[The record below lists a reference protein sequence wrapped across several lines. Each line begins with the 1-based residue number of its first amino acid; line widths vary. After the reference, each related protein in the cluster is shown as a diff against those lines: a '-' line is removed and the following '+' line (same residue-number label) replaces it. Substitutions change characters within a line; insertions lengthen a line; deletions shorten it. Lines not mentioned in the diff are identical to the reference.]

1 MKKQFKVFVLSIATF
16 ILPFIM
22 EAGGVKET
30 FTKKITEEFNINSNG
45 KTSITNKYG
54 HVVLNNW
61 DKDAV
66 KIIVQIEVKASNKNA
81 ANDLF
86 DGIKIDFSNNLS
98 NVSAVTVL
106 QFNSQNH
113 NNIINSL
120 GDLLSSMIDKS
131 SSNEFRINYEVWL
144 PYENSVDVNLKYG
157 NLTAKS
163 IGGNANIDIKYG
175 NFTLN
180 DVKGNTNILLGYGNG
195 TMGKANNLNADIKY
209 SNLKAEEVKKADLIT
224 KYSNV
229 NILNASI
236 LKIYSG
242 YDTYKIGG
250 IESIEIEAKYGGY
263 TLSLG
268 QQVEKV
274 KLFGSYTGFN
284 LKMPND
290 NAFEFYTIGK
300 YASFK
305 FPSSVHF
312 NFKRVESSTKEYKG
326 YYRTAR
332 GFFLQAELNYG
343 SLVID
348 APNQ

>member
-1 MKKQFKVFVLSIATF
+1 MKNPFSLIIFLFIFFSPF
-16 ILPFIM
+16 ILRGS
-22 EAGGVKET
+22 EVKET
-30 FTKKITEEFNINSNG
+30 FTKKISEEFEINYNG
-45 KTSITNKYG
+45 KTSINNKYG
-54 HVVLNNW
+54 HIVLNNW
-61 DKDAV
+61 DKNTV
-66 KIIVQIEVKASNKNA
+66 KINVTIEVKASGKND
-81 ANDLF
+81 ANTYF
-86 DGIKIDFSNNLS
+86 RGIKIDFSHS
-98 NVSAVTVL
+98 ESSVSALTTI
-106 QFNSQNH
+106 QFDRSNMNG
-113 NNIINSL
+113 INKSL
-120 GDLLSSMIDKS
+120 SDLLSSIIS
-131 SSNEFRINYEVWL
+131 SGSSNEFRINYEVWL
-144 PYENSVDVNLKYG
+144 PYENSVDVVLKYG
-157 NLTAKS
+157 NLTGQS
-163 IGGNANIDIKYG
+163 IGGNANIDVKYG

-195 TMGKANNLNADIKY
+195 SMGKANNLNAEIKY

-229 NILNASI
+229 NILNANI
-236 LKIYSG
+236 LKISSG

-250 IESIEIEAKYGGY
+250 IENIEIDAKYGGY

-268 QQVEKV
+268 KQVERV
-274 KLFGSYTGFN
+274 RLFGSYTGFN

-305 FPSSVHF
+305 FPSPAHF
-312 NFKRVESSTKEYKG
+312 NLKRVESSTKEYKG

>member
-1 MKKQFKVFVLSIATF
+1 MKKQFKFIALAIAVI
-16 ILPFIM
+16 ILPLVM
-22 EAGGVKET
+22 EAKGVKET
-30 FTKKITEEFNINSNG
+30 FTKKITEEFNISSNG
-45 KTSITNKYG
+45 KTSISNKYG
-54 HVVLNNW
+54 HVVLNSW

-86 DGIKIDFSNNLS
+86 DGIKIDFSNSSS
-98 NVSAVTVL
+98 NVSAITVL
-106 QFNSQNH
+106 QFNMQN
-113 NNIINSL
+113 NNSINSL
-120 GDLLSSMIDKS
+120 GDFLSSMISKS

-144 PYENSVDVNLKYG
+144 PFENSVDVNLKYG

-180 DVKGNTNILLGYGNG
+180 DVKGNTNILLGYANG
-195 TMGKANNLNADIKY
+195 TMGKAKNVNAEIKY
-209 SNLKAEEVKKADLIT
+209 SNLKAEEIKKADLIT

-229 NILNASI
+229 NILNANVV
-236 LKIYSG
+236 KISSG

-250 IESIEIEAKYGGY
+250 IESIEIDAKYGGY
-263 TLSLG
+263 SLSLG

-274 KLFGSYTGFN
+274 RLYGSYTGFN
-284 LKMPND
+284 IKMPND

-305 FPSSVHF
+305 FPSQVHF
-312 NFKRVESSTKEYKG
+312 NLKRVESSTKEYKG
-326 YYRTAR
+326 YYKTAR
-332 GFFLQAELNYG
+332 GFYLQAELNYG
-343 SLVID
+343 SLVLDTPI
-348 APNQ
+348 

>member
-1 MKKQFKVFVLSIATF
+1 MKKQFKVISLAIASF
-16 ILPFIM
+16 ILPLVM
-22 EAGGVKET
+22 EANGVKET
-30 FTKKITEEFNINSNG
+30 FTKKITEEFNISFNG
-45 KTSITNKYG
+45 KTSISNKYG

-86 DGIKIDFSNNLS
+86 DGIKIDFSNSSS
-98 NVSAVTVL
+98 NVSAITVL
-106 QFNSQNH
+106 QFNIQNQ

-144 PYENSVDVNLKYG
+144 PFENSVDINLKYG

-163 IGGNANIDIKYG
+163 IGGNANIDVKYG
-175 NFTLN
+175 NFILN

-195 TMGKANNLNADIKY
+195 TMGKAKNVNADIKY
-209 SNLKAEEVKKADLIT
+209 SHLKAEEIKKAALIT
-224 KYSNV
+224 KYSTV

-236 LKIYSG
+236 LKISSG

-250 IESIEIEAKYGGY
+250 IESIEIDAKYGGY
-263 TLSLG
+263 SLSLG

-274 KLFGSYTGFN
+274 SLYGSYTGFN
-284 LKMPND
+284 IKMPDD

-305 FPSSVHF
+305 FPSPVHF
-312 NFKRVESSTKEYKG
+312 NLKRVESSTKEYKG
-326 YYRTAR
+326 YYKTAR

-343 SLVID
+343 SLVIE
-348 APNQ
+348 API

>member
-1 MKKQFKVFVLSIATF
+1 MKKQFKVIVLSIASF
-16 ILPFIM
+16 MLPFIT
-22 EAGGVKET
+22 EAIGVKET
-30 FTKKITEEFNINSNG
+30 FTKKITEEFNISSNG

-66 KIIVQIEVKASNKNA
+66 KIIVQIEVKAYNKNA

-86 DGIKIDFSNNLS
+86 DDIKIDFSNSSS
-98 NVSAVTVL
+98 NVSAATVL
-106 QFNSQNH
+106 QFNSQNQ

-180 DVKGNTNILLGYGNG
+180 DVKGNTNIMLGYGNG

-224 KYSNV
+224 KYSTV
-229 NILNASI
+229 NIINANI
-236 LKIYSG
+236 LKISSG
-242 YDTYKIGG
+242 YDTYRLGG
-250 IESIEIEAKYGGY
+250 
-263 TLSLG
+263 
-268 QQVEKV
+268 
-274 KLFGSYTGFN
+274 
-284 LKMPND
+284 
-290 NAFEFYTIGK
+290 
-300 YASFK
+300 
-305 FPSSVHF
+305 
-312 NFKRVESSTKEYKG
+312 
-326 YYRTAR
+326 
-332 GFFLQAELNYG
+332 
-343 SLVID
+343 
-348 APNQ
+348 

>member
-1 MKKQFKVFVLSIATF
+1 MKKQFKVIALAVAVF
-16 ILPFIM
+16 ILPFVM
-22 EAGGVKET
+22 VANGVKET
-30 FTKKITEEFNINSNG
+30 FTKKITEEFNISSNG
-45 KTSITNKYG
+45 KTSISNKYG
-54 HVVLNNW
+54 HVLLNSW

-81 ANDLF
+81 ADDIF
-86 DGIKIDFSNNLS
+86 DGITIDFSNS
-98 NVSAVTVL
+98 STNVSATTVL
-106 QFNSQNH
+106 QFNMQN
-113 NNIINSL
+113 NNTINSL
-120 GDLLSSMIDKS
+120 GDLLSSMISKS

-144 PYENSVDVNLKYG
+144 PYENSVDINLKYG
-157 NLTAKS
+157 NLSAKS
-163 IGGNANIDIKYG
+163 IGGNANIDVKYG
-175 NFTLN
+175 NFILN

-195 TMGKANNLNADIKY
+195 TMGKAKNVNADIKY
-209 SNLKAEEVKKADLIT
+209 SHLKAEEIKKADLIT
-224 KYSNV
+224 KYSTV

-236 LKIYSG
+236 LKISSG

-250 IESIEIEAKYGGY
+250 IESIEIDAKYGGY
-263 TLSLG
+263 SLSLG

-274 KLFGSYTGFN
+274 SLYGSYTGFN
-284 LKMPND
+284 IKMPDD

-305 FPSSVHF
+305 FPSPVHF
-312 NFKRVESSTKEYKG
+312 NLKRVESSTKEYKG
-326 YYRTAR
+326 YYKTAR

>member
-1 MKKQFKVFVLSIATF
+1 MKKQFKVIVLSIATF
-16 ILPFIM
+16 ILPLVM
-22 EAGGVKET
+22 VANGVKET
-30 FTKKITEEFNINSNG
+30 FTKKITEEFNISSNG

-86 DGIKIDFSNNLS
+86 DGIKIDFSNSSS
-98 NVSAVTVL
+98 NVSAITVL
-106 QFNSQNH
+106 QFNSQNQ

-144 PYENSVDVNLKYG
+144 PFENSVDINLKYG

-180 DVKGNTNILLGYGNG
+180 DLKGNTNILLGYGNG

-209 SNLKAEEVKKADLIT
+209 SNLKAEEVNKADLIT

-236 LKIYSG
+236 LKISSG

-250 IESIEIEAKYGGY
+250 IESIEIDAKYGGY
-263 TLSLG
+263 TLTLG

-274 KLFGSYTGFN
+274 RLYGSYTGFN

-312 NFKRVESSTKEYKG
+312 NLKRVESSTKEYKG
-326 YYRTAR
+326 YYKTAR

>member
-1 MKKQFKVFVLSIATF
+1 
-16 ILPFIM
+16 
-22 EAGGVKET
+22 
-30 FTKKITEEFNINSNG
+30 
-45 KTSITNKYG
+45 
-54 HVVLNNW
+54 
-61 DKDAV
+61 
-66 KIIVQIEVKASNKNA
+66 
-81 ANDLF
+81 
-86 DGIKIDFSNNLS
+86 
-98 NVSAVTVL
+98 
-106 QFNSQNH
+106 
-113 NNIINSL
+113 
-120 GDLLSSMIDKS
+120 MIDKS

-195 TMGKANNLNADIKY
+195 SMGKANNLNADIKY

-224 KYSNV
+224 KYSTV

-236 LKIYSG
+236 LKINSG

-250 IESIEIEAKYGGY
+250 IENIEIDAKYGGY

-274 KLFGSYTGFN
+274 RLFGSYTGFN
-284 LKMPND
+284 IKMPNN

-305 FPSSVHF
+305 FPSPAHF
-312 NFKRVESSTKEYKG
+312 NLKRVESSTKEYKG

>member
-1 MKKQFKVFVLSIATF
+1 MKKQFKVIALAITAF
-16 ILPFIM
+16 MLPLIM
-22 EAGGVKET
+22 EANGVKET
-30 FTKKITEEFNINSNG
+30 FTKKITEEFNISSNG

-66 KIIVQIEVKASNKNA
+66 KIIVQIEVKAANKNA

-86 DGIKIDFSNNLS
+86 DGIKIDFSNSSS
-98 NVSAVTVL
+98 NVSATTVL
-106 QFNSQNH
+106 QFNMQN
-113 NNIINSL
+113 NNNSINSL
-120 GDLLSSMIDKS
+120 GDLLSSMITKT

-144 PYENSVDVNLKYG
+144 PFENSVDINLKYG

-163 IGGNANIDIKYG
+163 IGGNANIDVKYG
-175 NFTLN
+175 NFILN

-195 TMGKANNLNADIKY
+195 TMGKAKNVNADIKY
-209 SNLKAEEVKKADLIT
+209 SHLKAEEIKKADLIT
-224 KYSNV
+224 KYSTV
-229 NILNASI
+229 NILNANI
-236 LKIYSG
+236 LKISSG

-250 IESIEIEAKYGGY
+250 IESIEIDAKYGGY
-263 TLSLG
+263 TLSLA

-274 KLFGSYTGFN
+274 RLFGSYTGFN
-284 LKMPND
+284 LKIPND

-305 FPSSVHF
+305 FPSPVHF
-312 NFKRVESSTKEYKG
+312 NLKRVESSTKEYKG

-348 APNQ
+348 API

>member
-1 MKKQFKVFVLSIATF
+1 MKKQFKVIALAITYFLVPLVLVAN
-16 ILPFIM
+16 
-22 EAGGVKET
+22 GVKET
-30 FTKKITEEFNINSNG
+30 FTKKITEEFNISSNG
-45 KTSITNKYG
+45 KTSISNKYG
-54 HVVLNNW
+54 HVVLNSW

-86 DGIKIDFSNNLS
+86 DGIKIDFSNSSS
-98 NVSAVTVL
+98 NVSATTVL
-106 QFNSQNH
+106 QFNMQNH

-144 PYENSVDVNLKYG
+144 PFENSVDINLKYG

-163 IGGNANIDIKYG
+163 IGGNANIDLKYG

-195 TMGKANNLNADIKY
+195 TMGKAKNVSAEIKY
-209 SNLKAEEVKKADLIT
+209 SNLKAEEIKKADLIT

-229 NILNASI
+229 NILNANV
-236 LKIYSG
+236 LKISSG
-242 YDTYKIGG
+242 YDTYRIGG
-250 IESIEIEAKYGGY
+250 IESIDIDAKYGGY

-274 KLFGSYTGFN
+274 RLFGSYTGFN

-290 NAFEFYTIGK
+290 NSFEFYTIGK

-312 NFKRVESSTKEYKG
+312 NLKRVESSTKEYKG

-343 SLVID
+343 SLVLD